1 MNCLQAIKKEIL
13 DKCDPLTREE
23 EYVASKDDLVKH
35 NMRYMV
41 KAFKSYLHYMTYD
54 EYLSEIFAAMYFAAD
69 RYDRDS
75 NNRFATYARHYVSV
89 YLWEKR
95 YRDQSMMSL
104 NPMAWKRINKLR
116 KFFME
121 FYNEHGR
128 QPTRKEI
135 RKAFSEWSDDNFNQQ
150 MFYEKMTSGVSIDV
164 KIGKE
169 ENGSESKTV
178 GDMLKSSDI
187 NAECPQAD
195 ELSVVESIEQSE
207 SLNIIKNNLRKLS
220 KPERDL
226 IKGIFFEGL
235 KPRVAAKKANI
246 KIKDIEAIK
255 ESALSK
261 LRSFLDPIDI
271 PALVS
276 AA

>member
-95 YRDQSMMSL
+95 YKDQSIMSL

-128 QPTRKEI
+128 QPTRKEV
-135 RKAFSEWSDDNFNQQ
+135 RKAFSEWSDVNFNQQ
-150 MFYEKMTSGVSIDV
+150 IFYEKMTSGISIDS

-178 GDMLKSSDI
+178 GDMLKASDI
-187 NAECPQAD
+187 NVESYKS
-195 ELSVVESIEQSE
+195 EESSVVDRIENSE
-207 SLNIIKNNLRKLS
+207 YLKIIKSKLGVLT
-220 KPERDL
+220 KCERDV
-226 IKGIFFEGL
+226 IKGLFFEGL
-235 KPRVAAKKANI
+235 KPRVAAKKAKI
-246 KIKDIEAIK
+246 KIKDLEIVK
-255 ESALSK
+255 TSALNK
-261 LRSFLDPIDI
+261 LRSFLDYNNNL
-271 PALVS
+271 ATAT